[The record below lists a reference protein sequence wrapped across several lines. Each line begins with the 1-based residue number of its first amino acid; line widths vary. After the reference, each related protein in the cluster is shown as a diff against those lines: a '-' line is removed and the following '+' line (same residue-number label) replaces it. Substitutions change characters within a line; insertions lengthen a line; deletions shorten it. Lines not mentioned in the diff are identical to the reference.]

1 MRERDYWAVTQDRSA
16 RARWTAIVA
25 VGLVLIIAAA
35 VAYLVVTRTESPPPS
50 DTGTSGFRADSPVSG
65 PRLAKGDI
73 VDVLPKDGIPAI
85 DEPRFET
92 VEEVDWLV
100 DKEPVIVVE
109 LNGDARAYP
118 LQIMTWHE
126 IVNDE
131 VGGTPLAVTFCP
143 LCNTAVAYERP
154 EIDGDVTTFGVSG
167 KLLHSNLLMYDRA
180 TDSLWPQVTGE
191 ALSGRLFGKQLIRH
205 PARIVSW
212 EEFKTTFPDGKVLS
226 RDTGHD
232 RNYGEN
238 PYPGYDDVDNPP
250 FLFRGE
256 VDGRIAAVERV
267 LGLEIGGDAIA
278 FPYFRLKQQAAGGVA
293 VAHAT
298 VGSQKVVAFWKAG
311 TASALDEIEIA
322 SSRDVGAV
330 AAYSRIVGG
339 KVLTFAA
346 RGGEIT
352 DLQTQST
359 WNLLGRAIDG
369 RLRGRS
375 LEPLDAIDSFWFD
388 WAAFH
393 PETEIWRGS

>member
-1 MRERDYWAVTQDRSA
+1 MREHDYWAVPPGRPS
-16 RARWTAIVA
+16 RARWSVIVA
-25 VGLVLIIAAA
+25 VGAVVIALAAGSYLI
-35 VAYLVVTRTESPPPS
+35 VTRTESSPPS
-50 DTGTSGFRADSPVSG
+50 DVGTSGLRDGSPVSG

-73 VDVLPKDGIPAI
+73 IDVLPKDGIPAI

-92 VEEVDWLV
+92 VEAVDWLA
-100 DKEPVIVVE
+100 DKEPVIVIE

-154 EIDGDVTTFGVSG
+154 EIDGEVTTFGTSG
-167 KLLHSNLLMYDRA
+167 KLIHSNLLMYDRA
-180 TDSLWPQVTGE
+180 TDSLWPQVTGD
-191 ALSGRLFGKQLIRH
+191 ALSGRLVGRQLIRY

-256 VDGRIAAVERV
+256 VDGRLAAVERV
-267 LGLEIGGDAIA
+267 LGIEIGGDAIA
-278 FPYFRLKQQAAGGVA
+278 FPYFRFKQQAVGGLA
-293 VAHAT
+293 VADAT
-298 VGSQKVVAFWKAG
+298 VGSHQVVAFWKVG
-311 TASALDEIEIA
+311 TTSALDDAEIA
-322 SSRDVGAV
+322 SSRDVGAA
-330 AAYSRIVGG
+330 AAYSRIVDE

-346 RGGEIT
+346 HGGEII
-352 DLQTQST
+352 DLQTKST

-369 RLRGRS
+369 PLKGRS
-375 LEPLDAIDSFWFD
+375 LEPLDALDSFWFD

-393 PETEIWRGS
+393 PDTEIWHGS

>member
-1 MRERDYWAVTQDRSA
+1 
-16 RARWTAIVA
+16 
-25 VGLVLIIAAA
+25 
-35 VAYLVVTRTESPPPS
+35 VAY
-50 DTGTSGFRADSPVSG
+50 
-65 PRLAKGDI
+65 
-73 VDVLPKDGIPAI
+73 
-85 DEPRFET
+85 
-92 VEEVDWLV
+92 
-100 DKEPVIVVE
+100 
-109 LNGDARAYP
+109 
-118 LQIMTWHE
+118 Q
-126 IVNDE
+126 
-131 VGGTPLAVTFCP
+131 
-143 LCNTAVAYERP
+143 RP
-154 EIDGDVTTFGVSG
+154 EIDGHVTTFGTSG
-167 KLLHSNLLMYDRA
+167 KLIHSNLLMYDRA

-191 ALSGRLFGKQLIRH
+191 ALSGRLFGRQLIRH

-212 EEFKTTFPDGKVLS
+212 QEFKSTFPDGKVLS

-256 VDGRIAAVERV
+256 VDGRVAAVERV
-267 LGLEIGGDAIA
+267 LGLQIGGDAIA
-278 FPYFRLKQQAAGGVA
+278 FPYFRLRQQAAGGVA
-293 VAHAT
+293 VAEGT
-298 VGSQKVVAFWKAG
+298 VGSREVVAFWKAG
-311 TASALDEIEIA
+311 TTSALDEVEIA
-322 SSRDVGAV
+322 TSRDVGAV
-330 AAYSRIVGG
+330 AAYSRNLDG

-346 RGGEIT
+346 HGGKIV